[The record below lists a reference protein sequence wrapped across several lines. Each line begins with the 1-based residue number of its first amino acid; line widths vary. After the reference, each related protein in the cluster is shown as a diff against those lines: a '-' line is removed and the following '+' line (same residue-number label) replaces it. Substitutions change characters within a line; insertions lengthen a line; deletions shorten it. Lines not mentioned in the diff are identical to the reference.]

1 MQPEVVGAILDQETV
16 AEGDVVRLQERLV
29 KAYGPG
35 AWRER
40 KGVARVRLPNGALR
54 VVELHWYE
62 AEGVGARDL
71 KIKRYLGEA

>member
-1 MQPEVVGAILDQETV
+1 MQLEVVGAILDQETV
-16 AEGDVVRLQERLV
+16 AEGDALRLRQRLA
-29 KAYGPG
+29 KAYGP
-35 AWRER
+35 APWREI
-40 KGVARVRLPNGALR
+40 KGIARVRLPNRAVR